1 MDKKLRFNIP
11 MTKMDKKL
19 RFNISMTKKVNELG
33 KKQSN
38 SKGLN
43 FSAYITTL
51 IVNDAKKDRENDKTN
66 D

>member
-1 MDKKLRFNIP
+1 
-11 MTKMDKKL
+11 MDKKL